1 MRSFILLVLVSV
13 LTACGGGGGGG
24 SSPASTPV
32 ASSPVQAMTYQNADS
47 VGQVFGTQVADLN
60 GDGLE
65 DVVVS
70 GWAVEPAG
78 YSSALHGKVPVRIL
92 IQQSNGTL
100 QDQTDA
106 LLGAGNNMIWGS
118 QRIIIADFDNDNKLD
133 IFLGGFQDSPALSG
147 NGNCCTP
154 TTSVMFWN
162 NGSNFTRYDFTDT
175 VWAHA
180 VCIGDLYSNGRQDIV
195 MGGSGVY
202 ANNIYVN
209 NGSRNFT
216 LTHTNQF
223 ISSGGACA
231 VVKDAA
237 TGNVGIVTTNIAYA
251 MIAGYNAAIQLFDS
265 NMTFTG
271 HIGLVGAEGNGHD
284 IVNIIQTDLNNDGLE
299 DLVLTDN
306 KTDNNDGAF
315 TVLINSGNMTYTN
328 QTATYFPNQ
337 TNNYYFQYYTRLMD
351 VNGAK
356 SIFVDNVSSNW
367 TFNNMPQLWSL
378 GTSFQ
383 TALQSQL
390 STAIGSY
397 KQPTLYKTSTGY
409 SVLMYQG
416 NGSGYTFYTKPL

>member
-1 MRSFILLVLVSV
+1 MRTCILLVLVSV
-13 LTACGGGGGGG
+13 LTACGGGGG
-24 SSPASTPV
+24 SSSTTAPSV
-32 ASSPVQAMTYQNADS
+32 SVPVQAMSYQNADAT
-47 VGQVFGTQVADLN
+47 GQVFGTQVADLN

-78 YSSALHGKVPVRIL
+78 YSAALHGKVPVKIL
-92 IQQSNGTL
+92 IQQTDGTL

-106 LLGAGNNMIWGS
+106 LLGTGNNMIWGS

-154 TTSVMFWN
+154 TASVMFWN
-162 NGSNFTRYDFTDT
+162 NGSNFTRYDFSDT

-180 VCIGDLYSNGRQDIV
+180 VCIGDLYSTGRQDIV
-195 MGGSGVY
+195 MGGSGIY

-209 NGSRNFT
+209 NGGRNFT
-216 LTHTNQF
+216 LTHTAQF

-237 TGNVGIVTTNIAYA
+237 TGNVGIVTTNISYA
-251 MIAGYNAAIQLFDS
+251 MIAGYNAAIQMFDS
-265 NMTFTG
+265 NMNFTG
-271 HIGLVGAEGNGHD
+271 HIGLAGAETNAHD

-306 KTDNNDGAF
+306 KTDNNDGSF
-315 TVLINSGNMTYTN
+315 TALINSGNMTYTD

-337 TNNYYFQYYTRLMD
+337 TNNYYFQYYTRLLT

-367 TFNNMPQLWSL
+367 TFNTLPQLWSL

-383 TALQSQL
+383 PALQSQL
-390 STAIGSY
+390 STVIGSY
-397 KQPTLYKTSTGY
+397 KQPTLYKTNAGY
-409 SVLMYQG
+409 SVLVYQSTG
-416 NGSGYTFYTKPL
+416 TAYTFYTKPL